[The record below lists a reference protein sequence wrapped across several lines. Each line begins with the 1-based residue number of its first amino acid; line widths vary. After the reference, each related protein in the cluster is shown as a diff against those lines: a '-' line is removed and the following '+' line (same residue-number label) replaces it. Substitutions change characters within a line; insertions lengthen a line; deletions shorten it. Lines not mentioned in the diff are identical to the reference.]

1 MIRTFAA
8 VVSIPALL
16 LAASCAPGPD
26 TAMNAQSSDTCFTS
40 DRVINFRAGAT
51 PSVYVKAIGGDVFE
65 LQTFGP
71 CRDIDAAYSIG
82 LAPLAGES
90 YRTCVGDGIDLQ
102 VAAGGVAANRC
113 RARVVKKLSEE
124 EVAALPSRYRP

>member
-1 MIRTFAA
+1 MIR
-8 VVSIPALL
+8 ALAFSL
-16 LAASCAPGPD
+16 PVLILASACAPGPD
-26 TAMNAQSSDTCFTS
+26 MAPGAAAGAGDVCFTS

-71 CRDIDAAYSIG
+71 CRDIDSAYTIG
-82 LAPLAGES
+82 LSPLAGES

-102 VAAGGVAANRC
+102 VAAAGVAANRC
-113 RARVVKKLSEE
+113 RARVVKKLTEE